1 MIIEKGGVKVA
12 FDSPRLSPLTA
23 PRTSGTL
30 RPGRKARFYGVLGA
44 LLGSR
49 ERK

>member
-12 FDSPRLSPLTA
+12 LDSACLSPLTA

-49 ERK
+49 EHK